1 MMVTSNALIGAKL
14 TEIILP
20 LRMNSSA
27 LRNIVNGTPTVDITL
42 ITKRP
47 VWPESAL
54 RLVVTPGDFHCAK

>member
-27 LRNIVNGTPTVDITL
+27 LRNIVNGTPTVDMSDPMGQSIL
-42 ITKRP
+42 IIN
-47 VWPESAL
+47 L
-54 RLVVTPGDFHCAK
+54 